1 MIYDPVL
8 DPALEAAADAA
19 ERAYR
24 RARRDHPR
32 AALAQT
38 SGMGA
43 DETPTKW
50 LDELIEDALERAL
63 AHHPV
68 NVLSEERGSLDRGH
82 AATLVIDPLDGT
94 ANAVADVPLCCFAGA
109 LAVDGVFVESL
120 TVWLETGQRWAATT
134 REPSPW
140 RTTGRTELD
149 GAAISLL
156 RPHARNTANWLRV
169 AERAERIRILSSST
183 LEAALV
189 LQGSTDGFADAG
201 SDTHRLVDLAPA
213 LVSVPPAGGAVID
226 CAGRPIEFDPDLRR
240 RYSGVVGATPAIA
253 EQLVSTIAMTP
264 ALAG

>member
-1 MIYDPVL
+1 MSYDPIL

-19 ERAYR
+19 TRAYA
-24 RARRDHPR
+24 RARRSHSR
-32 AALAQT
+32 GELAEM

-43 DETPTKW
+43 DGTPTKW
-50 LDELIEDALERAL
+50 LDQIIEDALERAL

-68 NVLSEERGSLDRGH
+68 NVLSEESGWDDRGH

-94 ANAVADVPLCCFAGA
+94 ANAVADVPLCCFAAA
-109 LAVDGVFVESL
+109 LVVDGVFVESL

-134 REPSPW
+134 AEPAPW

-156 RPHARNTANWLRV
+156 RPHPRNTENWFRV

-183 LEAALV
+183 FEAAMV

-201 SDTHRLVDLAPA
+201 SDSQRLVDLAPA
-213 LVSVPPAGGAVID
+213 LVSIPPAGGAVLD
-226 CAGRPIEFDPDLRR
+226 CAGRPIEFDPDLGNRF
-240 RYSGVVGATPAIA
+240 SGVVGATPAIA
-253 EQLVSTIAMTP
+253 EQLVETIAMAP
-264 ALAG
+264 LVQA